1 VKAAFNKMQKN
12 QNVLIVKLITGSLL
26 AISVAGFFYFETSFL
41 LRFIVV
47 LFSVASFSWAIFQKT
62 DKPPLSS
69 RREILVLLVL
79 YLGFFTLYNLL
90 YGLGIPLYFVMVAV
104 WLLVSAMF
112 YILLTLDSIDTLLTH
127 PLFWVF
133 TSLVGL
139 VILEVFLSLSFWPID
154 PKVKSLILVIIYYLV
169 TNLIYLYT
177 HNVLNFKRISGFLI
191 VSFIILGLMVLN
203 IWLGLKGG
211 S

>member
-1 VKAAFNKMQKN
+1 MNKTHN
-12 QNVLIVKLITGSLL
+12 ILIVKLVTGLLL
-26 AISVAGFFYFETSFL
+26 AISMAGFFYFEISVL
-41 LRFIVV
+41 LRTMVIVFG
-47 LFSVASFSWAIFQKT
+47 LASFIWVFMQKF

-69 RREILVLLVL
+69 RSEILTLFAL

-90 YGLGIPLYFVMVAV
+90 YGLGIPLYFVMIAV

-112 YILLTLDSIDTLLTH
+112 YCLLVLDKIDTLLNH
-127 PLFWVF
+127 SLFWVF

-139 VILEVFLSLSFWPID
+139 VILEIFLSLSFWPID
-154 PKVKSLILVIIYYLV
+154 PKIKSLILLIAYYLI

-191 VSFIILGLMVLN
+191 VSFLILGSMILN
-203 IWLGLKGG
+203 IFLSLKGG
-211 S
+211 